1 MKVKNWKKKKRKN
14 PKHTL
19 CKDKNAG
26 LAILVSDKS
35 DSKTKCLTRD
45 KHYWPTY

>member
-1 MKVKNWKKKKRKN
+1 MKVKKLEKKKT
-14 PKHTL
+14 KHAL
-19 CKDKNAG
+19 CKDKNAQ